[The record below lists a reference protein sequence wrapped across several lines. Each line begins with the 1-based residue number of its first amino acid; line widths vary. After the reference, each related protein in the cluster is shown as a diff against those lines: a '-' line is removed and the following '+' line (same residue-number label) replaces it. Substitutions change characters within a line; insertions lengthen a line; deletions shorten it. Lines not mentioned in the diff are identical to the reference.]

1 MKGRKGRK
9 ILITGLDI
17 GKKIKEKEN
26 MRRED
31 GVKEWVKN
39 KLEVDCNV
47 VTIRESGRVL
57 RVESK
62 EDKRVIMNNK
72 HKLKG
77 GKVFIE
83 NDLSSEERKL

>member
-9 ILITGLDI
+9 ILIMGLDI
-17 GKKIKEKEN
+17 GKKIKVKEN

-31 GVKEWVKN
+31 GVKEWMKN
-39 KLEVDCNV
+39 KLEIDYNV
-47 VTIRESGRVL
+47 VTIRESGRILMV

-72 HKLKG
+72 QIINK
-77 GKVFIE
+77 
-83 NDLSSEERKL
+83 